1 MCLCVCAGIFLSED
15 TLDFCPGKVLNKPS
29 PERYT
34 LSWIHL
40 DSRTARY
47 SVSLKKRPA
56 STLVSERYI
65 QDPSNLQFF
74 FHPHK
79 VPGS

>member
-1 MCLCVCAGIFLSED
+1 MCVSVCVCAGIFLSED
-15 TLDFCPGKVLNKPS
+15 MLDFCPGKVLNKPS

-47 SVSLKKRPA
+47 SVS
-56 STLVSERYI
+56 
-65 QDPSNLQFF
+65 
-74 FHPHK
+74 
-79 VPGS
+79 